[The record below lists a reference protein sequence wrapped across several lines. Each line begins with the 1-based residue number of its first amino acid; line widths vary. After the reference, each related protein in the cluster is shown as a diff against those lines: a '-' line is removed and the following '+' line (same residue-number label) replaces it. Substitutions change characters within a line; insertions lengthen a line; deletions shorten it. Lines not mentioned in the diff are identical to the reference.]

1 MAGKTRKWT
10 DIFFVLWLILAG
22 VGIVFLSVSTLP
34 VTVFGKS
41 KDFGLVCLGLL
52 DVLGILM
59 LLTGRSDWAGMSGKK
74 KRGRAEAFRFLI
86 LFLLGTAVYVIYC
99 IADSRYYFWGN
110 DVRNA
115 LVSGGVICAAFFLG
129 RKQGENQGKCFF
141 LLA

>member
-1 MAGKTRKWT
+1 MVGKIRKWT

-86 LFLLGTAVYVIYC
+86 YC

-129 RKQGENQGKCFF
+129 KKQG
-141 LLA
+141 

>member
-1 MAGKTRKWT
+1 
-10 DIFFVLWLILAG
+10 
-22 VGIVFLSVSTLP
+22 
-34 VTVFGKS
+34 
-41 KDFGLVCLGLL
+41 
-52 DVLGILM
+52 M

-129 RKQGENQGKCFF
+129 RKQG
-141 LLA
+141 

>member
-59 LLTGRSDWAGMSGKK
+59 LLTGRSDWRNERKK
-74 KRGRAEAFRFLI
+74 ETGTCRSVSVPDFIFTWNSSLCNLLYCRQPV
-86 LFLLGTAVYVIYC
+86 LFL
-99 IADSRYYFWGN
+99 
-110 DVRNA
+110 
-115 LVSGGVICAAFFLG
+115 
-129 RKQGENQGKCFF
+129 GE
-141 LLA
+141 

>member
-1 MAGKTRKWT
+1 MVGKIRKWT

-129 RKQGENQGKCFF
+129 KKQG
-141 LLA
+141 